1 MTWTDHI
8 HADPQVLGGKPV
20 FTGTR
25 LSVEFI
31 LGLLAEGWTH
41 SQLTASY
48 PQLNDETL
56 RAAFACAVEALHDQT
71 FLTVRSGAA

>member
-1 MTWTDHI
+1 MKWTDHI
-8 HADPQVLGGKPV
+8 HADPHVLGGKPV
-20 FTGTR
+20 VRGTR

-31 LGLLAEGWTH
+31 LGLLAEGWTY

-48 PQLNDETL
+48 PQLTDETL

-71 FLTVRSGAA
+71 FLTVRDGAA